1 MNDNANDS
9 SKPDPFDLATAVKVA
24 GDRRS
29 GHTSDGY
36 WAFVGPFGGATAA
49 TVLRSVLEH
58 PQRVGDPVSLTIN
71 FCAPIER
78 GPFDLAV
85 REVRTNRSSQH
96 WYVELSQ
103 SSGVAATA
111 TAVFALRRP
120 TWSHLVA
127 HMPHSPPPEAV
138 AVFPQGRSLPWV
150 DQYEFRFVDG
160 APDLRETPL
169 AEPATAR
176 TLAWIRDR
184 VPRQI
189 DGVSLCSMADAFFG
203 RIFHVRGTLAPFG
216 TISMTVYFHAD
227 SADLQSDRITT
238 VLGLADARVFHKSY
252 ADQTAELWS
261 PSGALLASTH
271 QVAYYKVEP

>member
-1 MNDNANDS
+1 MNDKENN
-9 SKPDPFDLATAVKVA
+9 SKPDPFDLATAVKVT
-24 GDRRS
+24 GDRRI

-58 PQRVGDPVSLTIN
+58 PQRAGDPVSLTIN

-111 TAVFALRRP
+111 TAVFAVRRP
-120 TWSHLVA
+120 TWALQPA
-127 HMPHSPPPEAV
+127 RMPPSPPPEDV

-150 DQYEFRFVDG
+150 DQYELRFADG
-160 APDLRETPL
+160 APDLHETPL
-169 AEPATAR
+169 AEPASAR

-189 DGVSLCSMADAFFG
+189 DVVSLCSMADAFFG

-227 SADLQSDRITT
+227 SADLLRERITT

-261 PSGALLASTH
+261 PSGALLVSTH